1 MLDQSKLNLSVIFCD
16 EVGRGPLAGPVV
28 ACAVHFIVTQNL
40 LKEFKKL
47 NIRDSKK
54 TTQKERAFILKSLGM
69 GWENEDIHKSD
80 FLARAL
86 HHPITYSIVQIDNHL
101 IDEINI
107 LSASLLAMK
116 KAVIHCLNENTSEL
130 VLVDGNQPLR
140 DFTLS
145 QESVVKGDSKYYG
158 IALASILAKSFRD
171 EIMDYWDA
179 LYPHFQ
185 FKKNKGYPTAF
196 HRQQINLF
204 GITPIHRK
212 SFRGVQ

>member
-69 GWENEDIHKSD
+69 NWQNQDIHKSD
-80 FLARAL
+80 FLARAE
-86 HHPITYSIVQIDNHL
+86 HYPITYSIVQIDNNL

-116 KAVIHCLNENTSEL
+116 KAAIHCLHENTSEV
-130 VLVDGNQPLR
+130 VLVDGNQLLR
-140 DFTLS
+140 DFTFP

-158 IALASILAKSFRD
+158 IALASIIAKSFRD
-171 EIMDYWDA
+171 EVMDYWDA
-179 LYPHFQ
+179 TYPHFQ

-196 HRQQINLF
+196 HRQQINIW

-212 SFRGVQ
+212 TFRGVQ